1 MLCDVRHNHRKI
13 ESAADGVHK
22 KLAGA
27 TTDLLSRI
35 SPNEFFSK
43 KIGVLVR
50 LGPTIATAGVAG
62 LLDFHFVQFWEAGLQ
77 SLPDPVCEVFT
88 GGIF

>member
-1 MLCDVRHNHRKI
+1 MRHNHRKI
-13 ESAADGVHK
+13 VSAAGGVHK

-35 SPNEFFSK
+35 SPSEFFFK
-43 KIGVLVR
+43 KNGVLVR
-50 LGPTIATAGVAG
+50 SGPTIATTGVAG
-62 LLDFHFVQFWEAGLQ
+62 LFDFYFGQFWEAGLQ

-88 GGIF
+88 GGIL